1 MLAFKKYPAKKVS
14 VYTTTINNI
23 SPAYP
28 VKKVSVYTTTINN
41 ISPTCFADKKESVY
55 TAAIN
60 NVSPTCCLHSY
71 FLCLISLG
79 TYVGRDR

>member
-1 MLAFKKYPAKKVS
+1 MSA
-14 VYTTTINNI
+14 YTTIVSNI
-23 SPAYP
+23 SPTTCYP